1 MFQFV
6 FVRRLLRLGGI
17 SVTHRCWSFCQTV
30 PGFSRQCQ
38 QKLRLPAF
46 APFSPALIDISS
58 CSPPSIIISCLSALM
73 CVCHIMTV
81 AQQQDSFFFQPEKKL
96 QTPAKKHN
104 KERMQILTKGIF
116 YGFLILTL
124 VITVNNRLFVNKMPG
139 GRASEKDV
147 YFSGIVND
155 SFG

>member
-17 SVTHRCWSFCQTV
+17 SVTHRCWSFCQNV

-38 QKLRLPAF
+38 QKLRLPAS

-58 CSPPSIIISCLSALM
+58 CSPLYNHQLFVSAD
-73 CVCHIMTV
+73 VCMSHNGCCT
-81 AQQQDSFFFQPEKKL
+81 AAGQLFLPARKKL

-124 VITVNNRLFVNKMPG
+124 VITVNNSLFVNKMPG
-139 GRASEKDV
+139 GSSSEKDV
-147 YFSGIVND
+147 YFSRIVND

>member
-1 MFQFV
+1 MFQSV
-6 FVRRLLRLGGI
+6 FVRRLLLLGGS

-38 QKLRLPAF
+38 QKLRLPAS

-58 CSPPSIIISCLSALM
+58 CSPPLYNRQLFVRAD
-73 CVCHIMTV
+73 VCMSHNDCCT
-81 AQQQDSFFFQPEKKL
+81 AAGQLFLQPEKKL

-139 GRASEKDV
+139 GSASEKDV

>member
-1 MFQFV
+1 
-6 FVRRLLRLGGI
+6 
-17 SVTHRCWSFCQTV
+17 
-30 PGFSRQCQ
+30 
-38 QKLRLPAF
+38 
-46 APFSPALIDISS
+46 
-58 CSPPSIIISCLSALM
+58 
-73 CVCHIMTV
+73 MTV
-81 AQQQDSFFFQPEKKL
+81 AQQQD